1 MLSFLF
7 YDFSASATVV
17 LVPYNVKCPLI
28 QKHWIDSIGLIVDP
42 KRFTKKTLWKQRNGK
57 HHLNFGMR
65 DIKSV
70 VVTIFLLFIHIGF
83 QSNVCFFG
91 GTQEKTKQS
100 YCSIITKLP
109 SNDEEAFKTTF
120 FEGSDDHQIKIMD
133 DYCVS
138 EEQLQFGVMNYP
150 AKNGTMISSQFFTCC
165 STCKL
170 LREPNN
176 LNKKLQLLTLKILF
190 MTKSIC
196 IQTNKHFGFCEEY
209 RSFIPQIWFSCPGLY
224 SNQIVSYPFYA
235 PCMYHLDSYSRTSIY
250 AGFAI
255 YAFLDQKE
263 REKIFGAYDA
273 ICNPYR
279 YGSKSDHTFSKNEFI
294 SDGHCVIRYKNRQY
308 EVHCC
313 CYWRFRHK
321 CTIPLDGDMHVCAN
335 GTQETIYGTGQF
347 IRSTLRSLPLGSS
360 CFASFRLNVTIE
372 ETVHLVSTSYGVST
386 KNEKGIY
393 RCHQYVSMN
402 RSTQCSAIES
412 CSKMCPLVMP
422 FSVNVSQMFT
432 VICCCDNRKDNM
444 CNIKTDFGQNVLTN
458 DKNYE
463 LTKCAHRHILQHI
476 FFSDIYANNCIVY
489 YDFSLMMPLNLIY
502 GYNMEFERSAEEIFN
517 SKEEL
522 IVADIFEYKNLKN
535 TWTKCC
541 TEINANKSQIDR
553 ISKSVKAWTVAVL
566 KCNGKEEPRCD
577 ANLVERI
584 NKNRTYYFNY
594 YQNKYGRLC
603 YLKDFIEQR
612 ITQSRSLETTWCY
625 EETYGRGLDFMN
637 RRDFMLEDKKL
648 PAGKICSHRLK
659 TKIRYSNGAMFAY
672 CFMMTRNT
680 GETSTIC
687 CCSSIIDKPCNFI
700 SEKYHIEKTKVYYT
714 RKSFQK
720 REHCLTL
727 DGRRDLCL
735 LAAGEKVICYYI
747 ADMKNRKVEG
757 GCALSLTRKSQPH
770 KLANICLIKALY
782 NLAVPVEFLAGGE
795 AIKIF
800 CCSGRDDCKES
811 VLEVMRFKRFFE
823 TGRLKMIKTL
833 KEEDFA

>member
-1 MLSFLF
+1 MLGKVYTCSVAIHL
-7 YDFSASATVV
+7 
-17 LVPYNVKCPLI
+17 
-28 QKHWIDSIGLIVDP
+28 IDSIGLIVDP

-57 HHLNFGMR
+57 HHLNFGGR
-65 DIKSV
+65 DY
-70 VVTIFLLFIHIGF
+70 FLLFIHIGF

-109 SNDEEAFKTTF
+109 SNDEEGFILIVQHWTSTPFKTTF

-150 AKNGTMISSQFFTCC
+150 AVRHFLFMYFHLSS
-165 STCKL
+165 
-170 LREPNN
+170 LRLTFVALK

-279 YGSKSDHTFSKNEFI
+279 YGSKSDHTFSKEQASLTIKCCSYRFNSTNNSASVSFYTLPQVDHENEFI

-347 IRSTLRSLPLGSS
+347 IRSTLRSLPLGSKQ
-360 CFASFRLNVTIE
+360 CIWLALHMVYRQ
-372 ETVHLVSTSYGVST
+372 

-432 VICCCDNRKDNM
+432 SDDAS
-444 CNIKTDFGQNVLTN
+444 
-458 DKNYE
+458 E
-463 LTKCAHRHILQHI
+463 SHIRMLYQMI
-476 FFSDIYANNCIVY
+476 TA
-489 YDFSLMMPLNLIY
+489 
-502 GYNMEFERSAEEIFN
+502 
-517 SKEEL
+517 
-522 IVADIFEYKNLKN
+522 
-535 TWTKCC
+535 WTKCC

-577 ANLVERI
+577 ANL
-584 NKNRTYYFNY
+584 
-594 YQNKYGRLC
+594 YGRLC

-672 CFMMTRNT
+672 CFMMTLEYRFINGSDIT
-680 GETSTIC
+680 DIVFEGETSTIC